1 MKGLSPLKNQ
11 VTIYGTDEKQQLS
24 GIIGMRIHGLEGQWV
39 MLECNRQGY
48 AISTGSACHT
58 GLLAPSKTMAAMG
71 IEGKQAKEFFRI
83 SFGRQTQKEDVS
95 GLSAFLAKTAVQK
108 QI

>member
-1 MKGLSPLKNQ
+1 
-11 VTIYGTDEKQQLS
+11 
-24 GIIGMRIHGLEGQWV
+24 
-39 MLECNRQGY
+39 
-48 AISTGSACHT
+48 
-58 GLLAPSKTMAAMG
+58 MAAMG
-71 IEGKQAKEFFRI
+71 IKGKQAKEFFRI